1 MHVKPFEFV
10 FNNNVAK
17 NLPTIRQPVAPKS
30 SSVFTAM
37 NTNSQSDDLFNDGVL
52 YFQCP
57 CIDKRIYLLF
67 TIKEDGTYDYETVEF

>member
-17 NLPTIRQPVAPKS
+17 SSNYTSTSSPKS

-37 NTNSQSDDLFNDGVL
+37 NTNSQ
-52 YFQCP
+52 
-57 CIDKRIYLLF
+57 
-67 TIKEDGTYDYETVEF
+67 

>member
-17 NLPTIRQPVAPKS
+17 IFQLYVNQFPKS

-37 NTNSQSDDLFNDGVL
+37 NTNSQ
-52 YFQCP
+52 
-57 CIDKRIYLLF
+57 
-67 TIKEDGTYDYETVEF
+67 